1 MVQGIYILLLLYL
14 NSKTPIEFALNTRDQ
29 KSIKDSLE
37 YLINYQPN
45 DLNENSTTSTTSTSS
60 EDIDISNLNGIE
72 SEIYKFILGIL
83 IKWNNYTISHSDY
96 NKKLNELIKKI
107 SNKNSNEID
116 SIFEKIFVL
125 LFPSDMICSPGCIF
139 TFQFFSDTECY
150 EDCKEIIKII
160 KSNSIY

>member
-1 MVQGIYILLLLYL
+1 M

-45 DLNENSTTSTTSTSS
+45 DLNENSTTSTTSNSS

-139 TFQFFSDTECY
+139 TFQFFSDTECC